1 MKRLLLLRHAQAMPA
16 EGGSDIDR
24 VLSPKGLADALA
36 LGRVLKAG
44 GLIPAHILCSSAKR
58 TQQTCA
64 EVLKGLDTPVH
75 TEFSKKIYSAGL
87 GDLLELIQ
95 SADDGLESLMIIGHN
110 PTIYELAMRMG
121 AEGPESV
128 LNHLGQGYAPASLSV
143 IEADIERWAD
153 MCLGAGRITA
163 LLDPLDYNAPAR
175 PTRWT

>member
-24 VLSPKGLADALA
+24 PLSPKGLGDALA
-36 LGRVLKAG
+36 LGKVLKAK
-44 GLIPAHILCSSAKR
+44 GLVPAHILCSSAKR

-64 EVLKGLDTPVH
+64 EVLKGLDVPVH
-75 TEFSKKIYSAGL
+75 AEFSKKVYSAGL

-95 SADDGLESLMIIGHN
+95 STDDGLGSLMIIGHN
-110 PTIYELAMRMG
+110 PTIYELAVRMS
-121 AEGPESV
+121 AEGSESV
-128 LNHLGQGYAPASLSV
+128 LNHLGQGYAPATLSV
-143 IEADIERWAD
+143 IEADVARWAEV
-153 MCLGAGRITA
+153 CLGAGRITA